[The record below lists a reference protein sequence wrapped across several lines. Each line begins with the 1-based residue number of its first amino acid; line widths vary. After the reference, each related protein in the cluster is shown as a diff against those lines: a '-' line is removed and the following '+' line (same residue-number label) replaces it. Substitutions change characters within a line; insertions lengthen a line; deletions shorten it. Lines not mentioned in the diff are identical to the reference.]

1 MWDDE
6 ALYFQRESMENKIL
20 HHLMKSTLTK
30 EIDQTKCIKIDDIV
44 SLIQSLDTLLAWVD
58 MDPF

>member
-1 MWDDE
+1 MWDNE

-30 EIDQTKCIKIDDIV
+30 EFDQTKCIKIDDIV

>member
-20 HHLMKSTLTK
+20 HPLMESTLTK
-30 EIDQTKCIKIDDIV
+30 EIDQTKCIEINDIV
-44 SLIQSLDTLLAWVD
+44 SLIQSLDTLLA
-58 MDPF
+58 

>member
-20 HHLMKSTLTK
+20 HHLMESTLTK
-30 EIDQTKCIKIDDIV
+30 KIDQTKCIKIDDIV

>member
-1 MWDDE
+1 
-6 ALYFQRESMENKIL
+6 LME
-20 HHLMKSTLTK
+20 STLTK